1 MFCQNCGKKLK
12 RGAKFCEF
20 CGASTDGKKPA
31 PAPTPVVDIKPEP
44 VPEPV
49 VEVKPEPIPE
59 PVVEVKPEPI
69 PEPVVEVKPEP
80 APQPAV
86 QPQPV
91 VQPQPSVQNKKK
103 KSKAPLIITLV
114 LVLLLAIGAGAFW
127 FLKFRPTTDY
137 VAEVKDWK
145 PYKTEAVLDN
155 TVVLDYTV
163 GEVFDELFP
172 EAVWTTEKSGKDN
185 VVSIKGEFEDL
196 TGSDKTLVIKI
207 KVLNAD
213 NGNLKFSPFSLEV
226 YGTDDNAE
234 DSVFAEITPNN
245 FLKGAFLV
253 YGSDLGAA
261 LIPDAVVVMEDL
273 SYKHYTDAAIGFE
286 MSFPS
291 NWDLNFSD
299 GINDDLMCI
308 NGRPCYDGIA
318 RVILNMADGYS
329 GNVDDAFNES
339 HYVENEA
346 YGEIYRDYYFKNG
359 KHVYLLRFEVSSYL
373 ADLYKPLMS
382 EMQSTVMVNEVYID
396 VLAQFADGSANGT
409 YYYDDGYDYLSL
421 SIYEKEDNNG
431 VAGIMTDGWNNWSL
445 YLCDEGYEIDGA
457 DATFAVYNSW
467 GRMFLIALRK
477 RNGVYSL
484 EEYDSSKRLLA
495 TYTKTGDNMANTE
508 DYIIPDSDTRLL
520 TEDDLRSLSDWELKV
535 ARNEIYARH
544 GRMFASQELQDYFNS
559 KSWYRGFIAP
569 EAFDESYLSEIEKKN
584 AELIKQVEARRQH

>member
-31 PAPTPVVDIKPEP
+31 PVVEIKPQ
-44 VPEPV
+44 
-49 VEVKPEPIPE
+49 PI
-59 PVVEVKPEPI
+59 VQQ
-69 PEPVVEVKPEP
+69 
-80 APQPAV
+80 QP
-86 QPQPV
+86 P
-91 VQPQPSVQNKKK
+91 VQNKKK
-103 KSKAPLIITLV
+103 KSKAPVIIALV
-114 LVLLLAIGAGAFW
+114 LVLMLAVGAGAFC
-127 FLKFRPTTDY
+127 FFKYRPTTDY
-137 VAEVKDWK
+137 VADVKDWK
-145 PYKTEAVLDN
+145 PYRTEAVLDN

-163 GEVFDELFP
+163 GEVFDKLFP

-185 VVSIKGEFEDL
+185 VVSIKGDFEDL
-196 TGSDKTLVIKI
+196 EGSDKTFVLKI

-213 NGNLKFSPFSLEV
+213 NGKLKFSPFSLEV
-226 YGTDDNAE
+226 YGTDNNID
-234 DSVFAEITPNN
+234 DPVFVEITPNN
-245 FLKGAFLV
+245 FFKGAFLV
-253 YGSDLGAA
+253 YRSDFGAA
-261 LIPDAVVVMEDL
+261 LIPDAAVVMEDIKK
-273 SYKHYTDAAIGFE
+273 YKHYTDEAIGFE

-291 NWDLNFSD
+291 NWDLSFSD

-308 NGRPCYDGIA
+308 SGRPCYDGIA

-329 GNVDDAFNES
+329 GNVDDVFNEA
-339 HYVENEA
+339 HYLENEA

-373 ADLYKPLMS
+373 VDLYKPLML
-382 EMQSTVMVNEVYID
+382 EMQSTVMINEVYID

-431 VAGIMTDGWNNWSL
+431 VAGLMTDGWNNWSL

-477 RNGVYSL
+477 RNGVYTL

-495 TYTKTGDNMANTE
+495 TYTKTGDNTANTE

-559 KSWYRGFIAP
+559 KSWYHGIIAP

-584 AELIKQVEARRQH
+584 AELIKQVEQRRQH